1 MAPMALMPP
10 RVIDYINM
18 PPMAPMPPRVIDYI
32 NMAPMAPMPPR
43 VLETSPAPSDSTIA
57 SYS

>member
-18 PPMAPMPPRVIDYI
+18 APMAPMPPRVIDYI

-43 VLETSPAPSDSTIA
+43 DMSEPDGSKTHPPTG
-57 SYS
+57 